1 MSFVRR
7 PGLFLPAMAH
17 PTPLQSLI
25 GGFGIPIAA
34 HELLLLN
41 GNTFGISGFL
51 HSAVRRSGE
60 GALGVA
66 GLVLGGALV
75 GKLESTG
82 PASLPATFPQVL
94 VSGFLVGLGTRVCIS
109 LVMS

>member
-1 MSFVRR
+1 
-7 PGLFLPAMAH
+7 MAH

-41 GNTFGISGFL
+41 GNTFGISGFI
-51 HSAVRRSGE
+51 HSATRGGE
-60 GALGVA
+60 GALGVV

-75 GKLESTG
+75 GKLESVG
-82 PASLPATFPQVL
+82 PASLPVTFPQVM
-94 VSGFLVGLGTRVCIS
+94 VSGFLVGLGTKVRR
-109 LVMS
+109 LPFMML